1 MPRECESSPDGGGE
15 PASTPRQAALPRGG
29 PKIPRR
35 QVDSKTSNIGVL
47 LLTYEPVEIR
57 RAHNGNDSF
66 ELGSVK

>member
-1 MPRECESSPDGGGE
+1 
-15 PASTPRQAALPRGG
+15 
-29 PKIPRR
+29 
-35 QVDSKTSNIGVL
+35 VDSKTSNIGVL